1 MIKLRKE
8 RNETI
13 RHFSFA
19 FESCPRFVLSRNPF
33 LATEQS
39 SPPADAGRMSCMNCG
54 QSLAG
59 SGIWLYRALINTG
72 LEMDEL
78 ALQKRGL
85 Y

>member
-8 RNETI
+8 RNETV
-13 RHFSFA
+13 RCFLFV
-19 FESCPRFVLSRNPF
+19 FESCPRFVLSRNLY

-39 SPPADAGRMSCMNCG
+39 SQAVDAFRMSCMNRS

-59 SGIWLYRALINTG
+59 SGIWLYRALVNTRLG
-72 LEMDEL
+72 MDEL
-78 ALQKRGL
+78 ALQKRGP